1 MKPNVT
7 SHAIFKTNAT
17 VIVAD
22 SKPLS
27 LLATAGVLH
36 HDGMRCVCAR
46 TIDAVIKAC
55 GIEPRSVSRSEDPS
69 NADAQ
74 RLADDLID
82 LVDDAAKAAAKA
94 AARSAVRVDE
104 GELGVPEVRSAPAAL
119 KSSVDL
125 LVWDV
130 GNEVVDVLNAL
141 ERIREVLPDL
151 PAILLAESKWAG
163 LEKKTEAMSAPTRC
177 LFKPIDPAALVAVAE
192 PLLWMPALQAAHR
205 QRGSRPNRP
214 GWVTL

>member
-46 TIDAVIKAC
+46 TIDAVITAC
-55 GIEPRSVSRSEDPS
+55 GIQPSTSESDDDPS

-74 RLADDLID
+74 RLADDLIG
-82 LVDDAAKAAAKA
+82 LVDDAAKAA
-94 AARSAVRVDE
+94 VRVDD
-104 GELGVPEVRSAPAAL
+104 GESGVPEKKVAPAAL
-119 KSSVDL
+119 KSSIDL

-141 ERIREVLPDL
+141 EKIRETLPDL
-151 PAILLAESKWAG
+151 PAILLAESRWAG

-177 LFKPIDPAALVAVAE
+177 LFKPVDPAALLSVAE

>member
-17 VIVAD
+17 VVVAD
-22 SKPLS
+22 NKPLS

-36 HDGMRCVCAR
+36 HDGMQCVCAR

-55 GIEPRSVSRSEDPS
+55 GIQPKSGASDEDPS
-69 NADAQ
+69 NADAR
-74 RLADDLID
+74 RLADDLIN
-82 LVDDAAKAAAKA
+82 LVDDAAKA
-94 AARSAVRVDE
+94 AVRVDE
-104 GELGVPEVRSAPAAL
+104 GELGVPEIRSTPPAI

-141 ERIREVLPDL
+141 EMIREVLPDL

-163 LEKKTEAMSAPTRC
+163 LEKKTEAMSTPTRC
-177 LFKPIDPAALVAVAE
+177 LFKPIDPAALLSVAE